1 MPFLWNLAQIGCFK
15 QQKRMYG
22 GALVA
27 YLITNSLLVGA
38 WLAIMQ
44 AYRRKKYL

>member
-1 MPFLWNLAQIGCFK
+1 
-15 QQKRMYG
+15 MYG

-44 AYRRKKYL
+44 AYRRKKYLWFDYGQNVSTTR